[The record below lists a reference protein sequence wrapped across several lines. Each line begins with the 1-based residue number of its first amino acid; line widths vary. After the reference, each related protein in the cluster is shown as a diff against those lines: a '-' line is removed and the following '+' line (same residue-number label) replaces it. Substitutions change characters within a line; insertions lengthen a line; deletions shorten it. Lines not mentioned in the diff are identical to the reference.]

1 MGRWAHWWR
10 DQSNSFVVVGVFG
23 LSESASHITCI
34 PKYIDV
40 TLSSIKY
47 SFEGC
52 CEMEMDL
59 FDAAVRR
66 FKDIDNRFYERMC
79 VRWRHFFESD
89 FMVKKYLTFSVMQL
103 PSNGIVGCSDQPLIV
118 RFAVVIL
125 IIIIVIQ

>member
-1 MGRWAHWWR
+1 MFCGCGCVWSFRKCIAHY
-10 DQSNSFVVVGVFG
+10 
-23 LSESASHITCI
+23 I

-66 FKDIDNRFYERMC
+66 FQEIDNMFYERMC

-89 FMVKKYLTFSVMQL
+89 FMVKNSSSFSV
-103 PSNGIVGCSDQPLIV
+103 I
-118 RFAVVIL
+118 
-125 IIIIVIQ
+125 